1 MRSANASI
9 RAMNPAP
16 NLFLVGPMGAGKSTI
31 GRRLARHF
39 GLAFIDL
46 DEELE
51 ARTGASVKL
60 IFELEGEAGFRQR
73 EAALLA
79 ELARGGGR
87 LLATGGGTVL
97 DPANRALLRSRGF
110 VVWLRASVAQQLRRL
125 ERDRKRPL
133 LAGADRRARLE
144 QLAAER
150 DPLYAEVA
158 DLTAAAEDL
167 SAGVA
172 AQHLAVELE
181 RRWQRGAAP
190 EAAA

>member
-1 MRSANASI
+1 
-9 RAMNPAP
+9 MNPAP

-31 GRRLARHF
+31 GRRLAQHF

-46 DEELE
+46 DDELE

-60 IFELEGEAGFRQR
+60 IFELEGELGFRAR

-79 ELARGGGR
+79 ELAQADGK

-97 DPANRALLRSRGF
+97 DPGNRALLRSRGF
-110 VVWLRASVAQQLRRL
+110 VVWLRASVAQQMRRL

-144 QLAAER
+144 QLAGER

-167 SAGVA
+167 SAGIA
-172 AQHLAVELE
+172 AQHLAGELE
-181 RRWQRGAAP
+181 RHWQRGTARESAA
-190 EAAA
+190 

>member
-1 MRSANASI
+1 
-9 RAMNPAP
+9 MNPAP
-16 NLFLVGPMGAGKSTI
+16 NVFLVGPMGAGKSTI

-46 DEELE
+46 DDELE

-60 IFELEGEAGFRQR
+60 IFELEGEAGFRAR
-73 EAALLA
+73 ESALLA
-79 ELARGGGR
+79 ELAQADGR

-97 DPANRALLRSRGF
+97 DAGNRALLRSRGF

-133 LAGADRRARLE
+133 LGGPDRRARLE

-158 DLTAAAEDL
+158 DLTASAEDL

-172 AQHLAVELE
+172 AQPLAGELE
-181 RRWQRGAAP
+181 RCWQRSAAR
-190 EAAA
+190 ETAA

>member
-1 MRSANASI
+1 
-9 RAMNPAP
+9 MNPAP
-16 NLFLVGPMGAGKSTI
+16 NVFLVGPMGAGKSTI

-46 DEELE
+46 DDELE

-60 IFELEGEAGFRQR
+60 IFELEGEAGFRAR
-73 EAALLA
+73 ESALLA
-79 ELARGGGR
+79 ELAQADGR

-97 DPANRALLRSRGF
+97 DAGNRALLRSRGF

-133 LAGADRRARLE
+133 LGGPDRRARLE

-172 AQHLAVELE
+172 AQHLAGELE
-181 RRWQRGAAP
+181 RCWQRSAAR
-190 EAAA
+190 ETAA